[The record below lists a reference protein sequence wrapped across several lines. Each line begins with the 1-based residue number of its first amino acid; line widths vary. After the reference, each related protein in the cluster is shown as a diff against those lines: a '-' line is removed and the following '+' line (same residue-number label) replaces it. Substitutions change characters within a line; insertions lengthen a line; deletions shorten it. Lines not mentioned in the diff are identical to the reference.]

1 MLNKEGQCTVKELK
15 EIFDRLSELGFG
27 DMPIYLG
34 TNTPLLDGAIH
45 VDYDAAGAGSLYIKN
60 TYYDTELVNSMSK
73 AIDGINAVIE
83 NYISDCYRAGKDI
96 KPDDKECES
105 ILDWAKIEVKIACE
119 KGNLNAMER
128 ASYESALKTY
138 KSLCNDK
145 HRDSEFSIKMTQP
158 ILNRLIDGL
167 PLTPIED
174 TDDIWRLIGHCVD
187 GTKIYQ
193 CKRMRSLFKEIY
205 ADGTV
210 KYNDIDSSY
219 CVNIYDPNDIYHFGM
234 VGEIID
240 EMFPITMPYMPGKPI
255 KVYCEEFLTDKK
267 NGDSDTI
274 GVFYAFKTEN
284 DKKEKIEINRFFR
297 EPEGDEEGSWTEISK
312 EEYRAR
318 KARRI
323 I

>member
-15 EIFDRLSELGFG
+15 ETLDRLSELGF
-27 DMPIYLG
+27 DNMPIYLG

-73 AIDGINAVIE
+73 AIDGINAIIE

-96 KPDDKECES
+96 KPDDKEGES
-105 ILDWAKIEVKIACE
+105 ILGWAKREVEIACE
-119 KGNLNAMER
+119 KGNLNSMER
-128 ASYESALKTY
+128 ACYESALKTY
-138 KSLCNDK
+138 ESLCNDK
-145 HRDSEFSIKMTQP
+145 HGYSEFSIKMTQP
-158 ILNRLIDGL
+158 ILNRLIDGQ

-174 TDDIWRLIGHCVD
+174 IDDIWIPYGNFVD

-193 CKRMRSLFKEIY
+193 CKRLHSLFKDIHI
-205 ADGTV
+205 DGTV
-210 KYNDIDSSY
+210 TYHDTNLIYWVDIH
-219 CVNIYDPNDIYHFGM
+219 DPNNTYQLRS
-234 VGEIID
+234 VREIID
-240 EMFPITMPYMPGKPI
+240 KIFTIRLPYMPCNPLR
-255 KVYCEEFLTDKK
+255 VYFEDFLTDKK
-267 NGDSDTI
+267 NGDFDTI
-274 GVFYAFKTEN
+274 GVFDALKMEN
-284 DKKEKIEINRFFR
+284 DKLTKLIINRFFKK
-297 EPEGDEEGSWTEISK
+297 PEGDEEGSWTEISK